1 MPVAKLPSHL
11 PFPSSVHR
19 LPNELLSYVF
29 LATRHE
35 RHCLNEFDYDKPVPR
50 HHSGLINGPLDL
62 SHVCRRWRMLALA
75 TSRLWTFLVLTF
87 PITRSDLARFVHF
100 LSRSKDSPLDI
111 FLDFRDEEWD
121 LDDDDEEEE
130 HDFREE
136 HMKRVLR
143 IITPHISRWRTIE
156 MLTDTWEPMYCF
168 LRDIKG
174 APDLQKLL
182 SVRLTRCNAYFVR
195 KGEWFYPQSKKEAL
209 PLFAGMALP
218 QLKTLSLAGVHV
230 DWETLSTQVN
240 SLEELE
246 LKYHSE
252 EVMPSLSEFRSLMT
266 SLSNLRLLTI
276 QGWGPRL
283 DQGTWIKQ
291 QRSIC
296 LPKVTHFTF
305 GYVDTEYAMEFLSL
319 FVLPALQHL
328 GLEDLEGPLGCRG
341 SLESTVVLDYVG
353 SRHRSVCPAPN
364 HTPRCCAR
372 ACFPL
377 STLNTLSFK
386 SIRARPPGISSLL
399 GECQALKRIVLKDV
413 EITTFL
419 ETLQTSLTDLKAS
432 DYTLKHPPEA
442 SAAQK
447 RCSCQILLERSWVVP
462 APVTTSSVVPVV
474 AKEEEPA
481 PVTLKATKRRAL
493 TPRN

>member
-1 MPVAKLPSHL
+1 M
-11 PFPSSVHR
+11 
-19 LPNELLSYVF
+19 PNELLSYVF
-29 LATRHE
+29 LATLHE
-35 RHCLNEFDYDKPVPR
+35 RHESCMNEFDHDKSIPR

-75 TSRLWTFLVLTF
+75 TSKLWTFLVLTF

-121 LDDDDEEEE
+121 LDDDDHEEE
-130 HDFREE
+130 HDFGEE
-136 HMKRVLR
+136 DMKRILR
-143 IITPHISRWRTIE
+143 IITPHITRWRTIE
-156 MLTDTWEPMYCF
+156 MLTDTWEPIYCF
-168 LRDIKG
+168 LREIQG
-174 APDLQKLL
+174 APDLKKLL

-195 KGEWFYPQSKKEAL
+195 KGEWFYPQSKKKAL
-209 PLFAGMALP
+209 PLFAGTTLP
-218 QLKTLSLAGVHV
+218 SLKTLSLSGVHV
-230 DWETLSTQVN
+230 DWETLNTQVN
-240 SLEELE
+240 ALEELE

-252 EVMPSLSEFRSLMT
+252 EVMPSTSEFRSLMT
-266 SLSNLRLLTI
+266 SVPNLRLLTI
-276 QGWGPRL
+276 QGWGARL

-291 QRSIC
+291 QRSIS
-296 LPKVTHFTF
+296 LPNVTHFTF

-353 SRHRSVCPAPN
+353 TRHRTSCPAPN

-377 STLNTLSFK
+377 STLGTLSFK
-386 SIRARPPGISSLL
+386 GIRASRTGIASLL
-399 GECQALKRIVLKDV
+399 GECRSLKRIVLKDM
-413 EITTFL
+413 ETTTFL
-419 ETLQTSLTDLKAS
+419 DTLQASLTDLRAS
-432 DYTLKHPPEA
+432 RYTLTHSPEA

-447 RCSCQILLERSWVVP
+447 RRCCQILLERSSAVP
-462 APVTTSSVVPVV
+462 VSSVSCH
-474 AKEEEPA
+474 AKEEDSA
-481 PVTLKATKRRAL
+481 PTSKKTTKCRAL
-493 TPRN
+493 MPRN